1 MIDIYTDGATK
12 GHNGKLGTVTEVGI
26 GIYIPAFGEGVGRKT
41 NGISNNEAEF
51 KALIAGMRLAQALN
65 IKQAR
70 FKLDSQIV
78 VNRANG
84 ARPKK
89 AKFKNERMY
98 AFQDTVF
105 ELKKNFTKVEF
116 QWIPR
121 EENDMADMYSKE
133 CLL

>member
-12 GHNGKLGTVTEVGI
+12 GHNGKLGTVKEVGI
-26 GIYIPAFGEGVGRKT
+26 GIYIPAFGEGVGRKVA
-41 NGISNNEAEF
+41 GISNNEAEF
-51 KALIAGMRLAQALN
+51 KALIAGMKLARALN
-65 IKQAR
+65 ITQAR

-89 AKFKNERMY
+89 AKFKNERMD
-98 AFQDTVF
+98 AFQDTVLALAK
-105 ELKKNFTKVEF
+105 EFTRIEF

-121 EENDMADMYSKE
+121 EENGMADMYSKE